1 MAGAAR
7 KERAKQLTPM
17 RDNYAFHV
25 ASGLKY
31 SDSYRAAFTADNMS
45 PEAISTEAWKL
56 NQVPEISQAIE
67 TYKAEIR
74 AETGINAKRVT
85 EMFLAD
91 RTLAHEARQAGAAV
105 SATMGIAKVNGL
117 LDKAEA
123 PTAVSLAIEQ
133 SSPRDI
139 AKAILRIMAQAV
151 SGQAS
156 PEREVPTID
165 HDPAPSDT

>member
-1 MAGAAR
+1 MADVAP
-7 KERAKQLTPM
+7 KERARPLTVKQETF
-17 RDNYAFHV
+17 AFHA
-25 ASGLKY
+25 ASGM
-31 SDSYRAAFTADNMS
+31 SYADAYRHAYNAGNMS
-45 PEAISTEAWKL
+45 PDAIRVEAARLKNHPSVAL
-56 NQVPEISQAIE
+56 AIE
-67 TYKAEIR
+67 DQKRAIR
-74 AETGINAKRVT
+74 EETGINAKRVT
-85 EMFLAD
+85 EMLLSD
-91 RTLAHEARQAGAAV
+91 RQIAYESKQAGAAV

-156 PEREVPTID
+156 PERE
-165 HDPAPSDT
+165 APNERQ